1 MFFLL
6 FFYQKFVT
14 VAVAVVLSVVASP
27 ILCLHLQTVQLYN
40 PAVFCNKHP
49 DGGRPTPSSPVILF
63 SSLHSP
69 RIFEEHMG
77 QLRMRSCLQL
87 PSSLSTESLFPQ
99 SFSLAF
105 CQFSRLSNELSDRSK
120 SSGWDLGSLRKLGML
135 QWRIWRLH
143 GNMQQ
148 ILSFGLLVC
157 VLYLT
162 VYLAVIQ
169 STGLSISVRQFVC
182 SVHDWSQVY
191 LKCSSILARS

>member
-49 DGGRPTPSSPVILF
+49 DGGRPTPSSPVIFF

-87 PSSLSTESLFPQ
+87 PSSLSTDSLFPQ

-162 VYLAVIQ
+162 VYRSGRHSVNWSEYLCQAICLF
-169 STGLSISVRQFVC
+169 STWLKSSLS
-182 SVHDWSQVY
+182 
-191 LKCSSILARS
+191 